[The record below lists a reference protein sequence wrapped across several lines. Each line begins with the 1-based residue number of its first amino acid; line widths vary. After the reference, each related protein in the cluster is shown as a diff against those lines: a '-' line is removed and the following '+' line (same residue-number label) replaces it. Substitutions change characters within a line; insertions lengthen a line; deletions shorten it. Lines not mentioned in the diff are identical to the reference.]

1 MSPDIASRALLHIN
15 LRYPSVFER
24 KRLWELFNDQLP
36 NDVGKLTSSELE
48 LLAAHPTNGYAIKNL
63 LDVSAAWCRSL
74 HRPISLDMI
83 VKLREDTVIPSVG
96 GPPPPPPPP
105 AGIAWSPRGPAVPS
119 GMGGSF
125 RGPPLGPIGTVV
137 CTSPSRKSKKKVRR
151 DILVSDDDN
160 DSKSEQSIGT
170 LSSDDD
176 DKGLESDS
184 NTSRD

>member
-15 LRYPSVFER
+15 LCYPSVFER

-48 LLAAHPTNGYAIKNL
+48 LLAAHPTNGCAIKNL

-83 VKLREDTVIPSVG
+83 VKLREDTAAPGGG
-96 GPPPPPPPP
+96 GPPLPP
-105 AGIAWSPRGPAVPS
+105 GIARPFRGPTVPS
-119 GMGGSF
+119 GMWGSF
-125 RGPPLGPIGTVV
+125 RGPPLGPIETVV

-170 LSSDDD
+170 PSSDDD